1 MGRALITIRTDEDRT
16 QARQWV
22 TKAPVGTEIEFRRDM
37 RNKDQNAAMWAALTD
52 ISEQVEWYGQW
63 LTPTDWKDVCTAS
76 LSRAQVVPGIEPG
89 TVVTVGLSTSK
100 MTKEEM
106 SNLLELIMAF
116 GAEHG
121 VIFHDKESRDML

>member
-121 VIFHDKESRDML
+121 VIFHDAESRAAL